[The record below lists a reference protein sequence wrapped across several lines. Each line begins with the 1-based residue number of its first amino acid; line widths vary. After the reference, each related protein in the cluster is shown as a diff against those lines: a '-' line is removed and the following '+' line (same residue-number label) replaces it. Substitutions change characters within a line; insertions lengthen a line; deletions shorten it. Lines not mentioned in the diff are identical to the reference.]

1 MGEKIFGDIC
11 NSEELNELANNL
23 RRTKEYDEIRL
34 LCSENGIDSTI
45 AEEFI
50 KGNRLTLVELGYL
63 ESRKALQ
70 SPIWQTVRKCLKQHM
85 TGDHQAELIRTGM
98 LLPDK
103 EAAATVPEEPKAPE
117 YTLEDVKEK
126 LEAELKIYRDGD
138 SKYVIEKLIECCQT
152 DKELINCIM
161 LPHKSYDK
169 AFQYFY
175 ERSRTIGYRM
185 PHGSMVYLD
194 NDIAVKLSIEYF
206 KKDDATQEK
215 KKAETNK
222 RAAQVKRPSE
232 KKWKEKSESKEKS
245 SSAKKKEPNQPE
257 VKPTSEENKKVDPS
271 TKPKPKP
278 EHKAR
283 KDSIAGQLSFFDL

>member
-34 LCSENGIDSTI
+34 LCSENEIDSGV

-63 ESRKALQ
+63 ENRKALL
-70 SPIWQTVRKCLKQHM
+70 SPTWQAVRNHLREHM
-85 TGDHQAELIRTGM
+85 TGDYQAIELIKTGM

-103 EAAATVPEEPKAPE
+103 EEAAVPTKPE
-117 YTLEDVKEK
+117 TPAYTLEDVKEK

-206 KKDDATQEK
+206 KKDDAAQEK

-222 RAAQVKRPSE
+222 RAAQVKKPAE
-232 KKWKEKSESKEKS
+232 KKGKEKPESKEKS

-257 VKPTSEENKKVDPS
+257 VKPTSEENKKVDLS
-271 TKPKPKP
+271 TKPKL

-283 KDSIAGQLSFFDL
+283 KDSIVGQLSFFDL

>member
-70 SPIWQTVRKCLKQHM
+70 SPIWQTVRKCLRQHM
-85 TGDHQAELIRTGM
+85 TGDPQAELIRAGM

-103 EAAATVPEEPKAPE
+103 EAAATVSEEPKAPE

-194 NDIAVKLSIEYF
+194 NDIAVELSVEYF
-206 KKDDATQEK
+206 KKDDKAEK
-215 KKAETNK
+215 KVASPKEKPKQKAASKKPTPSKKNPKQKEASKKPAGEAKKTEASVSAEKPEAKKVPEKPKQEPKTNK
-222 RAAQVKRPSE
+222 RE
-232 KKWKEKSESKEKS
+232 I
-245 SSAKKKEPNQPE
+245 
-257 VKPTSEENKKVDPS
+257 D
-271 TKPKPKP
+271 
-278 EHKAR
+278 
-283 KDSIAGQLSFFDL
+283 GQMSLFDF